1 MGRPLS
7 KDVFGT
13 DVRGSFTLA
22 AAGIK
27 LEFFDSQLQTD
38 GIIIKQRG
46 ARTFVVAQ
54 VGSPATRFTCVL
66 QSAEPSAAGQMRIRG
81 YNSAGVGQGE
91 QVTANLVAIRKITKR
106 VATDFSGNRYTW
118 FLDNDSSADYIVL
131 TPVAG

>member
-1 MGRPLS
+1 MGRPLR

-13 DVRGSFTLA
+13 DVRGSFTSA

-27 LEFFDSQLQTD
+27 LEFFDSQLRTD
-38 GIIIKQRG
+38 GIVIKQRG
-46 ARTFVVAQ
+46 ARTFMVAQ

-66 QSAEPSAAGQMRIRG
+66 QSAEPSAAGQMRIQG
-81 YNSAGVGQGE
+81 YNTAGVGQGE

-118 FLDNDSSADYIVL
+118 FLANDSSADYIVI
-131 TPVAG
+131 TPITA